1 MIINRLKFSV
11 IENLSIYWTSEKF
24 DIKTS
29 TSANVPFVN
38 LKHIVHNH
46 IYIFI
51 ILKKIYD
58 CLIKTCKQR
67 LCIIYGISSQCIMK
81 RRESPPLEK
90 CPNTEFI
97 LVRIFP
103 TRLVK
108 LRIQL
113 EQGKIRTL
121 RSSVFGLFSH
131 IAQLTTYKTAEFT
144 DFMLPRL
151 HPQQSVSFY
160 SAFRF
165 FFFCFD
171 FLLLQL
177 ARPGSFSFV
186 RI

>member
-1 MIINRLKFSV
+1 
-11 IENLSIYWTSEKF
+11 
-24 DIKTS
+24 
-29 TSANVPFVN
+29 
-38 LKHIVHNH
+38 
-46 IYIFI
+46 
-51 ILKKIYD
+51 
-58 CLIKTCKQR
+58 
-67 LCIIYGISSQCIMK
+67 MK
-81 RRESPPLEK
+81 RRESPRLEK
-90 CPNTEFI
+90 CPNAEFL

-113 EQGKIRTL
+113 EHGKIRTL
-121 RSSVFGLFSH
+121 RNSLFGLFSY
-131 IAQLTTYKTAEFT
+131 IAQLITYKTAEFT

-151 HPQQSVSFY
+151 HSQQLVSFY

-186 RI
+186 II